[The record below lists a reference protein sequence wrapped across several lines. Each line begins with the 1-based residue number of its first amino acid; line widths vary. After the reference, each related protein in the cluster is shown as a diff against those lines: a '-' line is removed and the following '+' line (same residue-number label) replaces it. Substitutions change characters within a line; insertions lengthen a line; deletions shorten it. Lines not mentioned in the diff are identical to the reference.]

1 MKSQQYGCLNKVWV
15 ITILPD
21 ILMWTGETSQAPSPE
36 IIDCYRQLMAAKI
49 KEINCYFIQLTQSQI
64 VNHKHTKK
72 AL

>member
-1 MKSQQYGCLNKVWV
+1 MGNHN
-15 ITILPD
+15 IAD
-21 ILMWTGETSQAPSPE
+21 ILIWTGETTQAPGPE
-36 IIDCYRQLMAAKI
+36 MINCYRQLVAAKR